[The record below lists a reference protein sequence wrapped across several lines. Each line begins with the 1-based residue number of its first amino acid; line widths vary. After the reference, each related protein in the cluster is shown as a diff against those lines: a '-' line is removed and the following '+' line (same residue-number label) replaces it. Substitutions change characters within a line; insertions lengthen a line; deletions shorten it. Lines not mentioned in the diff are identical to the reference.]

1 MQLKPIFFLI
11 RSVFQKKRWQ
21 IYKRKDCL
29 LLKNRNSLLQK
40 DELLREQAHE
50 SRKVQLKDDVQLPLK
65 VEHYR
70 KKFEALLVYE
80 EEEHSNLLAEKFVL
94 YVFFEN
100 FHFHCMCMAS
110 MQ

>member
-1 MQLKPIFFLI
+1 MADIQEKGLSTTEK
-11 RSVFQKKRWQ
+11 QK
-21 IYKRKDCL
+21 L
-29 LLKNRNSLLQK
+29 SLQK

-94 YVFFEN
+94 YVFLKISIFIACAWHQCSN
-100 FHFHCMCMAS
+100 TNYYA
-110 MQ
+110 